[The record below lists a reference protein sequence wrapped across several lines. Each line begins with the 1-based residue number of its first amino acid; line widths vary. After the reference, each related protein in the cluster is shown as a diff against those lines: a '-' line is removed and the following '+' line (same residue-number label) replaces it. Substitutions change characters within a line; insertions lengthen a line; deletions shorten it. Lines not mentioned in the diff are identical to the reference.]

1 MSKKTIKLISLTALL
16 VVAAIAIAVSIPII
30 HLLRQ
35 EGSNELISNYINSL
49 GFGGVLVFGGIQLL
63 QVVIAIIPGEP
74 VEFAAGILYGWFW
87 GVLICTFF
95 TALGSIIVFS
105 LMKKLGEHFA
115 LNFFSKES
123 LDKFKFLKSEQNLE
137 LIIFILFF
145 IPGTPKDLLTYIAP
159 MTGVKLW
166 RFIAITSVA
175 RIPSIVTSTLAG
187 ATLGDGNITTTI
199 LIFTVTGIIGII
211 GVFAVNR
218 YLKRKN
224 G

>member
-1 MSKKTIKLISLTALL
+1 MNKKTIKLISLTVLL
-16 VVAAIAIAVSIPII
+16 VVAAIAVAVSIPII
-30 HLLRQ
+30 NFLSQ
-35 EGSNELISNYINSL
+35 ENANELISSYINSL

-87 GVLICTFF
+87 GVLICIFF

-105 LMKKLGEHFA
+105 LMKKLGEQFA

-123 LDKFKFLKSEQNLE
+123 LDKFKFLKNEQSLE
-137 LIIFILFF
+137 LIIFALFF
-145 IPGTPKDLLTYIAP
+145 VPGTPKDLLTYIAP
-159 MTGVKLW
+159 LTGIKLW

-187 ATLGDGNITTTI
+187 ATLGEGNIMTTI
-199 LIFTVTGIIGII
+199 LIFAVTGVIGIV